1 MPVPAAVSVAQSPSE
16 SLRAWFD
23 QAPRWLAERQLAQAS
38 DHALSLGLE
47 IEAVRRSHT
56 SSANRASQAL
66 DRFVCALRNARD
78 VLIGPVETDGPAHL
92 AQRASQEAWQE
103 PALALVRNFQM
114 QERAWSA
121 GALAGADFMRG
132 HEVLARDTLAQLA
145 RGLGLPPPAQAQ
157 AQDLLGTQMAPA
169 RLDKGTGLSTE
180 SAESAESA
188 DSSGSARAVAQRP
201 ADPAVA

>member
-1 MPVPAAVSVAQSPSE
+1 MMPAPAVVSTAQSPSS

-38 DHALSLGLE
+38 DHALNLGLE

-78 VLIGPVETDGPAHL
+78 VLVGSAETDGPAHL

-103 PALALVRNFQM
+103 SALALVRNFQM
-114 QERAWSA
+114 QERAWTA

-132 HEVLARDTLAQLA
+132 HEVLARDTLTQLA
-145 RGLGLPPPAQAQ
+145 RGLGLPPPAQTQ
-157 AQDLLGTQMAPA
+157 AQDLVGTVMAPG
-169 RLDKGTGLSTE
+169 RLDKHTVLSAESTGLSE
-180 SAESAESA
+180 SP
-188 DSSGSARAVAQRP
+188 DSARAMAQRP
-201 ADPAVA
+201 ADAAVA